1 MSILSLTDKIGKGN
15 DMKENNIFEDEL
27 EVKEE
32 LEINDEPNEEALENI
47 ESDWMPEEDE
57 ESDPD
62 AHTEEEVQEILN
74 EVLEIVNDEAE
85 EESEEEML
93 DEIGEGLLQEDELD
107 EMLEELEELEALEE
121 LDGVADADVS
131 AECAEEIAPDVEET
145 EEEIE
150 ELISAEE
157 RSISPIFAVE
167 LIDERRYAELKSTLE
182 LIPPIDIAELIG
194 NVEAKY
200 RVLLLRI
207 LPKEQAADVFV
218 ELDTD
223 TQVSLIES
231 FSDRELAAIL
241 EEMYLDDTVDIIEEM
256 PAAVVKRIIKSSTSE
271 NRGMINRLL
280 RFDKDTA
287 GAIMTTEYVR
297 LVPDMTVG
305 EALEH
310 IKQVAIDKETIYTC
324 YVTDRK
330 RHLLGIVTAKAL
342 LLSDSDVALEDIME
356 ENVVFIGVS
365 DDREEAAR
373 LFDRYGFLALPVVDG
388 EQRLVGIVTVD
399 DAMEVIREETEEDFA
414 KMAGMTPTETT
425 YLKTSAM
432 DFVKARL
439 PWLILLMLS
448 ATISGAILTL
458 FEDALSAALVLFVP
472 MIMGTGGNSGGQ
484 SSVTVIRSLSL
495 GEITFKDIFK
505 VAWKETAVG
514 LIAGALVGVAT
525 FLKVM
530 FIDRLILGNPE
541 ITLVVALAVAISLFA
556 TIVLAKLIGALLPIL
571 AKRLGFDPAVMASPF
586 ITTLVDA
593 ASLLIYFFVA
603 GSVFGITG

>member
-1 MSILSLTDKIGKGN
+1 
-15 DMKENNIFEDEL
+15 MKEKDIIENELDEIIETDDL
-27 EVKEE
+27 AQIENDWVS
-32 LEINDEPNEEALENI
+32 DEPETADLEA
-47 ESDWMPEEDE
+47 P
-57 ESDPD
+57 
-62 AHTEEEVQEILN
+62 TEEEVLEIVN
-74 EVLEIVNDEAE
+74 EVLEIVNDEMD
-85 EESEEEML
+85 EESEEEIL
-93 DEIGEGLLQEDELD
+93 DEVGEGLLQEDELD
-107 EMLEELEELEALEE
+107 ELEESEEPANAEAEVI
-121 LDGVADADVS
+121 DDD
-131 AECAEEIAPDVEET
+131 P
-145 EEEIE
+145 E

-157 RSISPIFAVE
+157 RIVDPDTVAI
-167 LIDERRYAELKSTLE
+167 LIDEKKYAELKATLE
-182 LIPPIDIAELIG
+182 PIPAIDVAELIG
-194 NVEAKY
+194 EVDSRY
-200 RVLLLRI
+200 RAILLRL
-207 LPKEQAADVFV
+207 LPKEMAADVFV

-223 TQVSLIES
+223 TQVALIQS
-231 FSDRELAAIL
+231 FSDRELAVIL

-342 LLSDSDVALEDIME
+342 LLNSSDVMLEDIME
-356 ENVVFIGVS
+356 ENVIFVNAS
-365 DDREEAAR
+365 DDKEEAAR

-414 KMAGMTPTETT
+414 KMAGMAPTETT
-425 YLKTSAM
+425 YLKTSAF

-495 GEITFKDIFK
+495 GEIGFKDTFK

-514 LIAGALVGVAT
+514 LIAGVLVGAAT
-525 FLKVM
+525 FLKVV
-530 FIDRLILGNPE
+530 FIDRLLLGNPE
-541 ITLVVALAVAISLFA
+541 ITVIVALAVSISLCL

-603 GSVFGITG
+603 GSVFGLKG

>member
-1 MSILSLTDKIGKGN
+1 
-15 DMKENNIFEDEL
+15 MKENDILEDEL
-27 EVKEE
+27 EVKDE
-32 LEINDEPNEEALENI
+32 LEIKEDLGDEAIENI
-47 ESDWMPEEDE
+47 ESDWMPEENE

-62 AHTEEEVQEILN
+62 AHTEEEVQEIVN
-74 EVLEIVNDEAE
+74 EVLEIVNDEADE
-85 EESEEEML
+85 ETEEEML

-107 EMLEELEELEALEE
+107 EMLEELEELEALGS
-121 LDGVADADVS
+121 LDETNDAIAEDDS
-131 AECAEEIAPDVEET
+131 AEYAHEIAPDIKDYAEDDS
-145 EEEIE
+145 E

-157 RSISPIFAVE
+157 RSISPTYAVE
-167 LIDERRYAELKSTLE
+167 LIDERRYAELKAILE

-194 NVEAKY
+194 DVAAKY

-342 LLSDSDVALEDIME
+342 LLSDSHVTLEEIME
-356 ENVVFIGVS
+356 DNVVFISVS
-365 DDREEAAR
+365 DDKEEAAR

-425 YLKTSAM
+425 YLKTSAI

-514 LIAGALVGVAT
+514 LIAGALVCVAT

-530 FIDRLILGNPE
+530 FIDRLLLGNPE
-541 ITLVVALAVAISLFA
+541 ITVLVAAAVAISLFL